1 MTWLVT
7 EWVNV
12 AGDISIIARES
23 GEVWFHSRG
32 GTEENTDP
40 FAAPMAGVGSVG
52 STVGLLDGAINLGFA
67 GIEKQLARPDPTIV
81 GYIVALVGAYHTS
94 VDTPRNLRRAAGRFN
109 ELGRPEVADYLEE
122 RALEETGHDRLA
134 LKDLHALGVPGER
147 LVTNFVPEGIK
158 PLCKRFDD
166 LCVQDYPIGCIGY
179 SYCLER
185 IAALKQESDIEKVQG
200 ICPSDIDATR
210 FLRSHSSLGS
220 EATHVE
226 ETIKFVAS
234 LPANDR
240 IRVVQETY
248 ESALILAEGYNHELL
263 KSEVEMLEELEQALG
278 EALPCRHSSHPLKG
292 EKRGARPTRE
302 RNSAIVR
309 RQFGIGEKH
318 ENGAGPR

>member
-1 MTWLVT
+1 MAGPVT

-12 AGDISIIARES
+12 TGEISIIARES
-23 GEVWFHSRG
+23 GEVWFHAPR
-32 GTEENTDP
+32 GTEEHMDP
-40 FAAPMAGVGSVG
+40 FVTSMTGVGSVG

-67 GIEKQLARPDPTIV
+67 GIEKRLARPDPTLV

-109 ELGRPEVADYLEE
+109 ELGRPEVAAYLEE
-122 RALEETGHDRLA
+122 RAREETGHDRLA
-134 LKDLHALGVPGER
+134 LKDLRALGVPGER
-147 LVTNFVPEGIK
+147 LVANFIPEGIK
-158 PLCKRFDD
+158 PLCNRFDD

-185 IAALKQESDIEKVQG
+185 IAALKQESDIEKVRA
-200 ICPSDIDATR
+200 ICPGDIDATR

-220 EATHVE
+220 EAAHVE
-226 ETIKFVAS
+226 ETIKFVSS

-263 KSEVEMLEELEQALG
+263 KSDAEMLEELEEALG
-278 EALPCRHSSHPLKG
+278 EALPCCRNSHPLIG
-292 EKRGARPTRE
+292 GNRGSLGQWETAR
-302 RNSAIVR
+302 
-309 RQFGIGEKH
+309 
-318 ENGAGPR
+318 